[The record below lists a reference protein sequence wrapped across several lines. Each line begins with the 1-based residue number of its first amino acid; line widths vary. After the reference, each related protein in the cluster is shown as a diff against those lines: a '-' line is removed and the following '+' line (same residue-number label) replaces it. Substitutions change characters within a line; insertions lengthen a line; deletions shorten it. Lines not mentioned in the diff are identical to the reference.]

1 MGTLEQVDK
10 EIKSIK
16 DATFAK
22 YCAKVVFEGDS
33 DITYFNAD
41 TKEDLA
47 TNIEKAANGRE
58 YKAEY
63 YGIVLT

>member
-10 EIKSIK
+10 EIRSRPGVKL
-16 DATFAK
+16 TK
-22 YCAKVVFEGDS
+22 YCAMVAFEGDS

-41 TKEDLA
+41 SKEDLA
-47 TNIEKAANGRE
+47 TNIEKVANGRRYE
-58 YKAEY
+58 AQY

>member
-10 EIKSIK
+10 EIKSHPGVK
-16 DATFAK
+16 STK
-22 YCAKVVFEGDS
+22 YCAMVAFEGDS

-41 TKEDLA
+41 TPEDLA
-47 TNIEKAANGRE
+47 TNIEKAANGRRYE
-58 YKAEY
+58 AQY